1 MNLFTYLLM
10 KCQEIDLICLYI
22 IKIFK
27 PLIYSMHFDY
37 KLSLLYHSTCFLTY
51 CIYCCTYTC
60 IMIVTSLKTPSFSCL
75 YIRCF

>member
-51 CIYCCTYTC
+51 CIYFY
-60 IMIVTSLKTPSFSCL
+60 IFIVVHIHLYMYHDCNFS
-75 YIRCF
+75 